1 MQQTESGYYII
12 QPGDLDIKS
21 NRHEG
26 QVRSTC
32 PVCRDQRTHGQQAC
46 MSINLDTGFGQCFKC
61 GAKFV
66 LQEHYERYLLNHQ
79 YDKTLN
85 REKTMKPK
93 DDTPSRG
100 AVLRKEESA
109 AAEPGGA
116 AKGDTTAGTSKTVT
130 PMQESGDR
138 AKRDGGGG
146 LHSEPTP
153 HATQRRTFRT
163 PDVSGLAD
171 TLNGTL
177 VDYLL
182 RRGIDPKVAL
192 RAGVRGAK
200 RSFGGLERDC
210 LAFCYNEAGR
220 TVNVQYKTTDKQF
233 QLESGCELIPWNV
246 DACLGRDEV
255 FITEGMMDALALM
268 QCGIDNVVSVPN
280 GANSVLPKAFDRFME
295 SHFRPLTTIYIAGDT
310 DEEGLKLRAAL
321 CRYFG
326 EARCKLVEW
335 AGCKDANELLMVQGE
350 AAVRKCVGQAADCP
364 IRNVTTVGSLAD
376 RLQALFENGIPEGR
390 MIGLLGF
397 DHLVKF
403 ELGRFCVISG
413 YPGAG
418 KSSFA
423 DFLMMRLA
431 LREGWKAAVFSPE
444 KYPTELHCVELLQ
457 MLCGRRFLKSEM
469 TDELKAKAVDW
480 LSRQVYHIDC
490 ECGTT
495 IEAILDSARQ
505 VIRRY
510 GIRQLLLDPFN
521 YIELPTIAGA
531 NDTQKI
537 SEVLKAIVAFA
548 HEENVLVM
556 LVAHPK
562 KPDEQDKKG
571 RASLY
576 DIAGSADF
584 YNKCDYGIILRRDKE
599 LKLTFVNVLKI
610 RFQHLGRIGYC
621 ALRFDR
627 ETGRYAGCHERQG
640 DNAKGEKVTTYEP
653 ETADKVSW
661 V

>member
-1 MQQTESGYYII
+1 MKSK
-12 QPGDLDIKS
+12 DIDMSHGATLKK
-21 NRHEG
+21 EG
-26 QVRSTC
+26 SRAS
-32 PVCRDQRTHGQQAC
+32 
-46 MSINLDTGFGQCFKC
+46 
-61 GAKFV
+61 
-66 LQEHYERYLLNHQ
+66 E
-79 YDKTLN
+79 
-85 REKTMKPK
+85 
-93 DDTPSRG
+93 PS
-100 AVLRKEESA
+100 S
-109 AAEPGGA
+109 
-116 AKGDTTAGTSKTVT
+116 VT
-130 PMQESGDR
+130 
-138 AKRDGGGG
+138 KRDSGGR
-146 LHSEPTP
+146 LDFEPSLT
-153 HATQRRTFRT
+153 ATQRKSYRL
-163 PDVSGLAD
+163 PDVTGLDD

-182 RRGIDPKVAL
+182 CRGIDPKVAI
-192 RAGVRGAK
+192 RAGVRGA
-200 RSFGGLERDC
+200 RRTFGGLERDC

-233 QLESGCELIPWNV
+233 LLEPGCELIPWNV

-280 GANSVLPKAFDRFME
+280 GASSVLPKAFGRFLE
-295 SHFRPLTTIYIAGDT
+295 SHFQPLTTIYIAGDT
-310 DEEGLKLRAAL
+310 DGEGLKLRTAL

-335 AGCKDANELLMVQGE
+335 AGCKDANELLVAQDE
-350 AAVRKCVGQAADCP
+350 AAVRKCVEQAADCP
-364 IRNVTTVGSLAD
+364 VPNVTTVSSLSD
-376 RLQALFENGIPEGR
+376 KLQALFENGIPEGR
-390 MIGLLGF
+390 IIGLLGF
-397 DHLVKF
+397 DPLVKF

-418 KSSFA
+418 KRSFA

-457 MLCGRRFLKSEM
+457 LLCGRKFLKSEM
-469 TDELKAKAVDW
+469 TAELKTKAVGW
-480 LSRQVYHIDC
+480 LSQQVYHIDC

-495 IEAILDSARQ
+495 IEAILESARQ

-537 SEVLKAIVAFA
+537 SEVLKAIVTFA
-548 HEENVLVM
+548 HEENVLVV
-556 LVAHPK
+556 LVAHPR

-599 LKLTFVNVLKI
+599 MKLTFVNVLKI
-610 RFQHLGRIGYC
+610 RFQHLGRIGRC

-627 ETGRYAGCHERQG
+627 DTGRYAGCHEG
-640 DNAKGEKVTTYEP
+640 KEDNAKGEKVTTYKP
-653 ETADKVSW
+653 EAADRESW